1 MTKTKKD
8 NLETLARQL
17 DELST
22 YLYNNLDMNKPIRY
36 SREDIRVMKIRV
48 GQLRTKMGVKK

>member
-1 MTKTKKD
+1 MKRTREE
-8 NLETLARQL
+8 NLSNLARQL